1 MLTWHI
7 KSFKE
12 LSQEELYEALKI
24 RAEIFVVEQNCPYND
39 LDNKDHIAKHVL
51 GKEGEKIVAY
61 SRIFKE
67 GDFYKGHASIGRILI
82 SGEKRKKKIGN
93 ELVEKSINYCKENFP
108 GAEIKIS
115 AQFHLKSFYQKAG
128 FVYKGETYLEDGI
141 PHCSMYHPC

>member
-39 LDNKDHIAKHVL
+39 LDNKDNIAKHVL
-51 GKEGEKIVAY
+51 GKEG
-61 SRIFKE
+61 
-67 GDFYKGHASIGRILI
+67 DFYTDHASIGRILI
-82 SGEKRKKKIGN
+82 SGEKREKKIGN